1 MTNCRTLQAG
11 LKINQYDRRSSR
23 FSLGLAISTSRT
35 LDIIVGIAQDLKLNA
50 RAYAPAVAW
59 SWLSPVIGYKVPS
72 INSDNRNRTT
82 QCSAV
87 QQID

>member
-23 FSLGLAISTSRT
+23 FSLGLTISTSRT
-35 LDIIVGIAQDLKLNA
+35 LDFIVGIAQDLTLNV
-50 RAYAPAVAW
+50 RSYAPAVTW
-59 SWLSPVIGYKVPS
+59 SWLSPVTGYKVPS

-82 QCSAV
+82 QCSATN
-87 QQID
+87 

>member
-35 LDIIVGIAQDLKLNA
+35 LDFLVGIAQDLTLNA
-50 RAYAPAVAW
+50 RAYAPAVTWFW
-59 SWLSPVIGYKVPS
+59 SSPVTEFKVPS
-72 INSDNRNRTT
+72 INS
-82 QCSAV
+82 S
-87 QQID
+87 IGM